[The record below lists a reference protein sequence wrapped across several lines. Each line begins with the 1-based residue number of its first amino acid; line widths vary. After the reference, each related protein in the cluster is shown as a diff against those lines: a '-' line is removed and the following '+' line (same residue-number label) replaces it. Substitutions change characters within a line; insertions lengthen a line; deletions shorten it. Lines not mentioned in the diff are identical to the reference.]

1 MIDKCSFMIVEYFS
15 KINKNK
21 KVCDALFSYS
31 FELPV
36 TDPVLIFA
44 LAMVIFL
51 LAPILM
57 NRLRIPG
64 IIGLIIA
71 GIVVGPNGL
80 GVLDRDPTIVLLG
93 TVGLLYIIFIAGLE
107 IDLDGFKK
115 YRNRSIVFG
124 LLSFTIPFTMGA
136 ALGLFLQY
144 SIPAAILLGSI
155 LGSHTLLAYP
165 IASRLGVAKN
175 KAVTTAVGGLI
186 MTDTLALLV
195 LAIIAGMKQGDITA
209 MYWLQLGGSLALYVL
224 IVIIGVPIIG
234 KFFFRNMSSH
244 GAMDYLF
251 VMSVLFVCAYLASVA
266 GVQPIIGAFLAG
278 LALNRLIFEQGPLM
292 NRIKFVGNALFIPF
306 FLLSVGML
314 VDFRVLIEQ
323 PQALLF
329 AFSIVLLVNFG
340 KSLAAWISAKIY
352 SYSTDE
358 VKLMYGLTI
367 PQAAA
372 TLAATLVGYELG
384 LFNLAVVNGVIIMI
398 LVTCLIGPYMVE
410 KYSRKIA
417 EFEEEQPYERT
428 GAPERILIPLA
439 NPKTIESLL
448 DLAFIIKTPTSSEPL
463 YPISVVSSNGG
474 GEASKVAEAEKML
487 GHAVMYASGADI
499 PIRLLTRV
507 DHNPA
512 KGIVR
517 AITDTRI
524 STVIVGWNGKLS
536 TSQKIL
542 GGVLDQVLEQTN
554 QTMLVTKLTHPL
566 NTTKRIILIFPP
578 MVARKPGFKE
588 KIRIV
593 KKMASQLGATLLCL
607 VIKGDQN
614 YYKRLIEEEKPELNF
629 TLETVDKWKDL
640 VKNYFHRFKDD
651 DLIIV
656 ISARRGTIAWHPYL
670 ERLPKEIASVTPE
683 SFIVVFPEEDE
694 NIDLRGSRGT
704 TLPTSVLPDREY
716 E

>member
-1 MIDKCSFMIVEYFS
+1 MFS
-15 KINKNK
+15 I
-21 KVCDALFSYS
+21 
-31 FELPV
+31 ELPV

-44 LAMVIFL
+44 LAMLIFL
-51 LAPILM
+51 LAPLVM

-71 GIVVGPNGL
+71 GIIVGPNGL

-115 YRNRSIVFG
+115 YRNRSLIFG
-124 LLSFTIPFTMGA
+124 LLSFHIPFILGFGL
-136 ALGLFLQY
+136 ALSLQY

-195 LAIIAGMKQGDITA
+195 LAVIAGMKQGDITA
-209 MYWLQLGGSLALYVL
+209 MYWVQLAISLTLFVL
-224 IVIIGVPIIG
+224 IVLFCVPIIG
-234 KFFFRNMSSH
+234 KVFFRNISSH
-244 GAMDYLF
+244 GSMDYLF
-251 VMSVLFVCAYLASVA
+251 VMSILFVCAFLATVA

-323 PQALLF
+323 PSALLF
-329 AFSIVLLVNFG
+329 AFSIVLLVNIG
-340 KSLAAWISAKIY
+340 KGLAAWISAKIY
-352 SYSTDE
+352 HYSDAE

-384 LFNLAVVNGVIIMI
+384 LFHLAIVNGVIVMI

-410 KYSRKIA
+410 KYSRRVA
-417 EFEEEQPYERT
+417 EIEEELPYERT
-428 GAPERILIPLA
+428 QAPERILIPLA

-448 DLAFIIKTPTSSEPL
+448 DLAFVIKTPTSTEPL
-463 YPISVVSSNGG
+463 YPISVVRANNGE
-474 GEASKVAEAEKML
+474 EAGKVAEAEKML

-512 KGIVR
+512 SGIIR

-524 STVIVGWNGKLS
+524 STVIIGWNGKLS

-542 GGVLDQVLEQTN
+542 GGVIDQVLDQTN
-554 QTMLVTKLTHPL
+554 QMILVTKLTHPL
-566 NTTKRIILIFPP
+566 NTTKRMVVILPP
-578 MVARKPGFKE
+578 MVARKPGFKDT
-588 KIRIV
+588 IRVV
-593 KKMASQLGATLLCL
+593 KKLANQLGATMLGI

-614 YYKRLIEEEKPELNF
+614 YYQKLLGEEKPDVSM
-629 TLETVDKWKDL
+629 TLETVEKWIEL
-640 VKNYFHRFKDD
+640 ENNYFHRFKDD
-651 DLIIV
+651 DLIVI

-670 ERLPKEIASVTPE
+670 ERLPREIATATKG
-683 SFIVVFPEEDE
+683 SFIVAFPEEMK
-694 NIDLRGSRGT
+694 I
-704 TLPTSVLPDREY
+704 
-716 E
+716 